1 MAVDSMC
8 REKILSEEYRDF
20 IIRGVRTGFLE
31 GIIGSAPCK
40 LSVGEGYECLY
51 LPDVVADPI
60 TYERYS
66 YNAVPQCYTLLG
78 MEALNQAG
86 ILLIQNYPTLQLKG
100 SGVMI
105 GFVDTGIDY
114 TGSVFRNLDGST
126 RIEAIWDQTA
136 TPGMENVER
145 AGRGTDSVNP
155 GREPAYGK
163 VYDREDIDRALRSED
178 PFSVVPTRDENGHGT
193 YLASVACGNAPDE
206 RGAENRSAGEFLGAA
221 PESSI
226 AVVKLKPAKQYLKDF
241 YFIKEDAVCYQEN
254 DIMLGL
260 KFLHDLALEKGMPI
274 VYCLALGTSLG
285 GHGGSTPLPGLL
297 NAYARQNNQVAVVG
311 TGNEAGQRHHY
322 SGRISD
328 LKEVQEVDIRVGED
342 CKGFTME
349 LWSNLPNILSVGLT
363 SPSGESTNPIFIR
376 SNGNTVFQFLLDKTV
391 LYLEYRITAEGTTSE
406 LISLRFQDP
415 TPGIWKLQV
424 QASQL
429 GDGNYHIWLPVRE
442 FLNTEV
448 YFLESDPNM
457 TITSPGDARSAIT
470 VGYYNGTNQSIGVN
484 SGRGFTRENQ
494 IKPDLTAPGDSVQG
508 IFPGDRLISQTG
520 SSPAAAI
527 TSGAVAL
534 LLEWILEQ
542 LSVPSLDAAELK
554 SLLILGA
561 DRKEGISYPSRE
573 WGYGTLNLANV
584 FLQIRKF

>member
-1 MAVDSMC
+1 MAVDSLC
-8 REKILSEEYRDF
+8 REQIISEEYRDF

-31 GIIGSAPCK
+31 GVIGSVPCK
-40 LSVGEGYECLY
+40 LSIGEGYESIY
-51 LPDVVADPI
+51 LPGVVADPI

-126 RIEAIWDQTA
+126 RIESIWDQTA

-311 TGNEAGQRHHY
+311 AGNEAGQRHHY

-328 LKEVQEVDIRVGED
+328 LKEVQEVDIRVGEN
-342 CKGFTME
+342 CNGFTME
-349 LWSNLPNILSVGLT
+349 LWSNLPNVLSVGLT

-391 LYLEYRITAEGTTSE
+391 LYLEYRIAAEGTTSE

-457 TITSPGDARSAIT
+457 TITSPGDAKSAIT

>member
-1 MAVDSMC
+1 MAVDSLC
-8 REKILSEEYRDF
+8 REQIISEEYRDF

-31 GIIGSAPCK
+31 GVIGSVPCK
-40 LSVGEGYECLY
+40 LFIGEGYESIY
-51 LPDVVADPI
+51 LPGVVADPI

-163 VYDREDIDRALRSED
+163 VYDRGDIDRALRSED

-274 VYCLALGTSLG
+274 VYCLAL
-285 GHGGSTPLPGLL
+285 
-297 NAYARQNNQVAVVG
+297 
-311 TGNEAGQRHHY
+311 
-322 SGRISD
+322 
-328 LKEVQEVDIRVGED
+328 
-342 CKGFTME
+342 
-349 LWSNLPNILSVGLT
+349 
-363 SPSGESTNPIFIR
+363 
-376 SNGNTVFQFLLDKTV
+376 
-391 LYLEYRITAEGTTSE
+391 
-406 LISLRFQDP
+406 
-415 TPGIWKLQV
+415 
-424 QASQL
+424 
-429 GDGNYHIWLPVRE
+429 
-442 FLNTEV
+442 
-448 YFLESDPNM
+448 
-457 TITSPGDARSAIT
+457 
-470 VGYYNGTNQSIGVN
+470 
-484 SGRGFTRENQ
+484 
-494 IKPDLTAPGDSVQG
+494 
-508 IFPGDRLISQTG
+508 
-520 SSPAAAI
+520 
-527 TSGAVAL
+527 
-534 LLEWILEQ
+534 
-542 LSVPSLDAAELK
+542 
-554 SLLILGA
+554 
-561 DRKEGISYPSRE
+561 
-573 WGYGTLNLANV
+573 
-584 FLQIRKF
+584 

>member
-1 MAVDSMC
+1 MAVDSLC
-8 REKILSEEYRDF
+8 RERIISEEYRDF

-31 GIIGSAPCK
+31 GVIGSAPCK
-40 LSVGEGYECLY
+40 LSIGEGYECLY
-51 LPDVVADPI
+51 LPEVVADPI

-78 MEALNQAG
+78 METLNQAG

-114 TGSVFRNLDGST
+114 TSSVFRNLDGST
-126 RIEAIWDQTA
+126 RIEAIWDQTM
-136 TPGMENVER
+136 TPGIENVER
-145 AGRGTDSVNP
+145 AGHGTDSVNP

-178 PFSVVPTRDENGHGT
+178 HFSVVPTRDENGHGT
-193 YLASVACGNAPDE
+193 YLASVACGNALDE
-206 RGAENRSAGEFLGAA
+206 RLGGSVSSGEFLGAA

-274 VYCLALGTSLG
+274 VYCLALGTSFG
-285 GHGGSTPLPGLL
+285 GHGGSTPLPRLL
-297 NAYARQNNQVAVVG
+297 NAYARQNNQVAVTG
-311 TGNEAGQRHHY
+311 AGNEAGQRHHY
-322 SGRISD
+322 SGQIRD
-328 LKEVQEVDIRVGED
+328 LKEVQEVDIRVGEN
-342 CKGFTME
+342 CNGFTME
-349 LWSNLPNILSVGLT
+349 LWSNLPNILSVGVT
-363 SPSGESTNPIFIR
+363 SPSGESTNTIFIR

-391 LYLEYRITAEGTTSE
+391 LYLEYRIAAEGTTSE

-429 GDGNYHIWLPVRE
+429 GDGEYHIWLPVQE

-457 TITSPGDARSAIT
+457 TITSPGDAQSAIT
-470 VGYYNGTNQSIGVN
+470 VGYYNGANQSIGVN

>member
-1 MAVDSMC
+1 MAVDSLC
-8 REKILSEEYRDF
+8 REQIISEEYRDF

-31 GIIGSAPCK
+31 GVIGSAPCK
-40 LSVGEGYECLY
+40 LSIGEGYECLY
-51 LPDVVADPI
+51 LPEVVADPI

-78 MEALNQAG
+78 METLNQAG

-100 SGVMI
+100 SGVLI

-114 TGSVFRNLDGST
+114 TSSVFRNLDGST
-126 RIEAIWDQTA
+126 RIEAIWDQTM
-136 TPGMENVER
+136 TPGIENVER
-145 AGRGTDSVNP
+145 AGHGTDSVNP

-193 YLASVACGNAPDE
+193 YLASVACGNALDE
-206 RGAENRSAGEFLGAA
+206 RLGGSVSTGEFLGAA

-274 VYCLALGTSLG
+274 VYCLALGTSFG
-285 GHGGSTPLPGLL
+285 GHGGSTPLPRLL
-297 NAYARQNNQVAVVG
+297 NAYARQNNQVAVTG
-311 TGNEAGQRHHY
+311 AGNEAGQRHHY

-328 LKEVQEVDIRVGED
+328 LKEVQEVDIRVGEN
-342 CKGFTME
+342 CNGFTME
-349 LWSNLPNILSVGLT
+349 LWSNLPNILSVGVT

-391 LYLEYRITAEGTTSE
+391 LYLEYRIAAEGTTSE

-429 GDGNYHIWLPVRE
+429 GDGNYHIWLPVQE

-457 TITSPGDARSAIT
+457 TITSPGDAQSAIT

-561 DRKEGISYPSRE
+561 DRKEDISYPSRE